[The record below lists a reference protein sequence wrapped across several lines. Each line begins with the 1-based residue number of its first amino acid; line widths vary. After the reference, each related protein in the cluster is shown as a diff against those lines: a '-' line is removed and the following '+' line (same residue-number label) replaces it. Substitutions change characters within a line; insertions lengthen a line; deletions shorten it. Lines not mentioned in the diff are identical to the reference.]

1 MGGKGWEEGIPSLG
15 LLGRAKEQL
24 QSGESFV
31 IKGSGEAALA
41 ERSEPGLVGLL
52 FGKQVITGWNVMEES
67 DIGHEERNEWAPQGQ
82 GLGGVGRGPPVAGG
96 KAVVVRAQ
104 RKASARRP
112 TPLSPVKDLLIMI

>member
-1 MGGKGWEEGIPSLG
+1 MGGKGWEGIPSLG

-52 FGKQVITGWNVMEES
+52 FGEQVITGWNVMEES
-67 DIGHEERNEWAPQGQ
+67 DI
-82 GLGGVGRGPPVAGG
+82 
-96 KAVVVRAQ
+96 
-104 RKASARRP
+104 
-112 TPLSPVKDLLIMI
+112 